1 MEFSA
6 LCFLSLIGNHEQAN
20 TFKHMK
26 HNVLFDN
33 LMYPVLLI
41 LFMIVLHCFSGTIQ
55 FPVESSD
62 AQRDLNTAIG
72 TSLLS
77 GVFLLAIRVLQ
88 QKVANNLL
96 LILNTIKKQ
105 NEFGLHRR
113 ILSEQFKKQLVW
125 AISIGF
131 MMPLLYMISEGVIER
146 IDEKEVFIVA
156 MSAIPFWLLLSLFI
170 MQLTTVNRY
179 LWKFL
184 SDDTVD
190 AMGKLKLYKYVIS
203 LTVTTVMTTSM
214 VFLVIPVFW
223 INQPIHLFD
232 AIFIS
237 CLFAFFVA
245 FLLTPLMYF
254 HHQVK
259 KIKLAV
265 AKEIDKTIAQ
275 LIKQS
280 LVEEKSKE
288 IEHLLHV
295 KETLCDPRSL
305 WKL

>member
-6 LCFLSLIGNHEQAN
+6 FCFLSLIGNHEQAN

-88 QKVANNLL
+88 QKAANNLL
-96 LILNTIKKQ
+96 LILNTIKKH

-113 ILSEQFKKQLVW
+113 ILSEQFKKQLLW

-190 AMGKLKLYKYVIS
+190 AMGKLKLYKYVTS

-232 AIFIS
+232 LIFIC
-237 CLFAFFVA
+237 CLFVFFAV
-245 FLLTPLMYF
+245 FLFTPLIYF
-254 HHQVK
+254 YQQIR
-259 KIKLAV
+259 KIKQALS
-265 AKEIDKTIAQ
+265 KEIDERIAE

-280 LVEEKSKE
+280 LVAEKSKE
-288 IEHLLHV
+288 IERLLYV
-295 KETLCDPRSL
+295 KETFCDTNSF
-305 WKL
+305 WKF

>member
-6 LCFLSLIGNHEQAN
+6 FCFLSLIGNHEQAN

-41 LFMIVLHCFSGTIQ
+41 LFMIVLHCFAGTIQ

-203 LTVTTVMTTSM
+203 LTVTTIMTTSM

-237 CLFAFFVA
+237 CLFAFFVV
-245 FLLTPLMYF
+245 FLLTPLIYF

-295 KETLCDPRSL
+295 KETLCDPKSS

>member
-6 LCFLSLIGNHEQAN
+6 LCFLNLIGNYEPADL
-20 TFKHMK
+20 FKYMK
-26 HNVLFDN
+26 RNVLFEN
-33 LMYPVLLI
+33 LMYPVVLI

-88 QKVANNLL
+88 QKVANSLL
-96 LILNTIKKQ
+96 LILNTTKKH

-113 ILSEQFKKQLVW
+113 NLSEQFNKQLVW

-131 MMPLLYMISEGVIER
+131 IMPVLYMISEGVIER

-156 MSAIPFWLLLSLFI
+156 MSAIPFWLLLSLFV
-170 MQLTTVNRY
+170 MQLATVNRY
-179 LWKFL
+179 FWKFL
-184 SDDTVD
+184 LTDTVD
-190 AMGKLKLYKYVIS
+190 AMGKLKLYKYVAS
-203 LTVTTVMTTSM
+203 LAVTAIMTTSI
-214 VFLVIPVFW
+214 VFLVIPIFW

-232 AIFIS
+232 LIFI
-237 CLFAFFVA
+237 CGLIVFFTVFLF
-245 FLLTPLMYF
+245 TPLIYF
-254 HHQVK
+254 YHQIR
-259 KIKLAV
+259 KIKKALS
-265 AKEIDKTIAQ
+265 KEIDERIAE

-280 LVEEKSKE
+280 LVAEKSKE
-288 IEHLLHV
+288 IEKLLYV
-295 KETLCDPRSL
+295 KETFCVTKPF
-305 WKL
+305 WKF

>member
-1 MEFSA
+1 MESSA
-6 LCFLSLIGNHEQAN
+6 FCFLSLIGNHEQAN

-96 LILNTIKKQ
+96 LILNTIKKH

-125 AISIGF
+125 AISVGF
-131 MMPLLYMISEGVIER
+131 MMPLLYMISEGVIKR

-156 MSAIPFWLLLSLFI
+156 MSAIPF
-170 MQLTTVNRY
+170 
-179 LWKFL
+179 
-184 SDDTVD
+184 
-190 AMGKLKLYKYVIS
+190 
-203 LTVTTVMTTSM
+203 
-214 VFLVIPVFW
+214 
-223 INQPIHLFD
+223 
-232 AIFIS
+232 
-237 CLFAFFVA
+237 
-245 FLLTPLMYF
+245 
-254 HHQVK
+254 
-259 KIKLAV
+259 
-265 AKEIDKTIAQ
+265 
-275 LIKQS
+275 
-280 LVEEKSKE
+280 
-288 IEHLLHV
+288 
-295 KETLCDPRSL
+295 
-305 WKL
+305 

>member
-6 LCFLSLIGNHEQAN
+6 FCFLSLIGNHEQAN

-41 LFMIVLHCFSGTIQ
+41 LFMIALHCFSGTIQ

-237 CLFAFFVA
+237 CLFAFFVV

-295 KETLCDPRSL
+295 KETLCDPKSS

>member
-6 LCFLSLIGNHEQAN
+6 FCFLSLIGNHEQAN

-41 LFMIVLHCFSGTIQ
+41 LFMIVLHCFAGTIQ

-96 LILNTIKKQ
+96 LILNTIKKH

-237 CLFAFFVA
+237 CLFAFFVV
-245 FLLTPLMYF
+245 FLFTPLIYF

-295 KETLCDPRSL
+295 KETLCDPKSS

>member
-1 MEFSA
+1 M
-6 LCFLSLIGNHEQAN
+6 IGNHEQAN

-96 LILNTIKKQ
+96 LALHGIKKH
-105 NEFGLHRR
+105 NDFGLHRR
-113 ILSEQFKKQLVW
+113 ILSERFKKQLIW

-131 MMPLLYMISEGVIER
+131 IMPLLYMISEGVIER
-146 IDEKEVFIVA
+146 IHEKEVFIVA
-156 MSAIPFWLLLSLFI
+156 MSAIPFWLLLSLFV

-184 SDDTVD
+184 SNDTVD
-190 AMGKLKLYKYVIS
+190 AMGKLKLYKYVIN
-203 LTVTTVMTTSM
+203 LAMTAVMTTSI
-214 VFLVIPVFW
+214 VFLVIPIFW

-232 AIFIS
+232 LIFICS
-237 CLFAFFVA
+237 LFVFFAV
-245 FLLTPLMYF
+245 FLFTPLIYF
-254 HHQVK
+254 YHQIR
-259 KIKLAV
+259 KIKQALS
-265 AKEIDKTIAQ
+265 KEIDERIAE

-280 LVEEKSKE
+280 LVAEKSKE
-288 IEHLLHV
+288 IEKLLYI
-295 KETLCDPRSL
+295 KETFCDTNPF
-305 WKL
+305 WKF

>member
-6 LCFLSLIGNHEQAN
+6 FCFLSLIGNHEQAN

-41 LFMIVLHCFSGTIQ
+41 LFMIVLHCFAGTIQ

-203 LTVTTVMTTSM
+203 LTVTTIMTTSM

-237 CLFAFFVA
+237 CLFAFFVV
-245 FLLTPLMYF
+245 FLFTPLIYF

-295 KETLCDPRSL
+295 KETLCDPKSS

>member
-6 LCFLSLIGNHEQAN
+6 FCFLSLIGNHEQAN

-41 LFMIVLHCFSGTIQ
+41 LFMIVLHCFAGTIQ

-113 ILSEQFKKQLVW
+113 IFSEQFKKQLVW

-203 LTVTTVMTTSM
+203 LTVTTIMTTSM

-237 CLFAFFVA
+237 CLFAFFVV
-245 FLLTPLMYF
+245 FLFTPLIYF
-254 HHQVK
+254 HQQVK

-295 KETLCDPRSL
+295 KETLCDPKSS

>member
-6 LCFLSLIGNHEQAN
+6 FCFLSLIGNHEQAN
-20 TFKHMK
+20 TIKHMK

-96 LILNTIKKQ
+96 LILNTIKKH

-295 KETLCDPRSL
+295 KETLCDPKSS

>member
-1 MEFSA
+1 VEFSA
-6 LCFLSLIGNHEQAN
+6 FCFLSLIGNHEQAN

-41 LFMIVLHCFSGTIQ
+41 LFMIVLHCFAGTIQ

-77 GVFLLAIRVLQ
+77 GVFLLAIRVFQ

-203 LTVTTVMTTSM
+203 LTVTTIMTTSM

-237 CLFAFFVA
+237 CLFAFFVV
-245 FLLTPLMYF
+245 FLFTPLIYF

-265 AKEIDKTIAQ
+265 VKEIDKTIAQ

-295 KETLCDPRSL
+295 KETLCDPKSS

>member
-6 LCFLSLIGNHEQAN
+6 FCFLSLIGNHEQAN
-20 TFKHMK
+20 TIKHMK

-41 LFMIVLHCFSGTIQ
+41 LFMIALHCFSGTIQ

-88 QKVANNLL
+88 QKAANNLL
-96 LILNTIKKQ
+96 LILNTIKKH

-203 LTVTTVMTTSM
+203 LTVTTIMTTSM

-237 CLFAFFVA
+237 CLFAFFVV
-245 FLLTPLMYF
+245 FLFTPLIYF

-295 KETLCDPRSL
+295 KETLCDPKSS

>member
-1 MEFSA
+1 
-6 LCFLSLIGNHEQAN
+6 
-20 TFKHMK
+20 MK

-41 LFMIVLHCFSGTIQ
+41 LFMIVLHCFAGTIQ

-113 ILSEQFKKQLVW
+113 ILSEQFKKQVVW

-203 LTVTTVMTTSM
+203 LTVTTIMTTSM

-237 CLFAFFVA
+237 CLFAFFVV
-245 FLLTPLMYF
+245 FLLTPLIYF

-259 KIKLAV
+259 KIKLAE

-295 KETLCDPRSL
+295 KETLCDPKSS

>member
-6 LCFLSLIGNHEQAN
+6 LCFLSLIGNYEPAN
-20 TFKHMK
+20 TIKHMK
-26 HNVLFDN
+26 RTVLFDN
-33 LMYPVLLI
+33 LMYPILLI
-41 LFMIVLHCFSGTIQ
+41 LFMVGLHYISGTIK

-62 AQRDLNTAIG
+62 AQRDFNTAMG

-77 GVFLLAIRVLQ
+77 GVFLLSIRILQ

-96 LILNTIKKQ
+96 LALHVIKKH
-105 NEFGLHRR
+105 NDFGLHRR
-113 ILSEQFKKQLVW
+113 ILSERFKKQLIW

-131 MMPLLYMISEGVIER
+131 IMPLLYMISEGVIER
-146 IDEKEVFIVA
+146 IHEKEVFIVA

-237 CLFAFFVA
+237 CLFAFFVV
-245 FLLTPLMYF
+245 FLFTPLIYF

-295 KETLCDPRSL
+295 KETLCDPKSS
-305 WKL
+305 WKS